1 MSTAEELPPDD
12 VTRGQRTFLLWLVVL
27 AGAALAAYLF
37 LAVRAGSCVDGPE
50 GSYCESFVPAL
61 AIAGAVVCGALGL
74 LAVVKLVRR

>member
-1 MSTAEELPPDD
+1 M
-12 VTRGQRTFLLWLVVL
+12 L

-50 GSYCESFVPAL
+50 GSYCESFVPAW